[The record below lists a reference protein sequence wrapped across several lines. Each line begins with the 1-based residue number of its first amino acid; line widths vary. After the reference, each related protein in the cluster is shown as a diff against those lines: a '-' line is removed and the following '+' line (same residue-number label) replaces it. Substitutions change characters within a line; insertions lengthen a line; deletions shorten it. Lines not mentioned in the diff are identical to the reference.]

1 MTEEFEIFQK
11 SKATELKQG
20 MMAYAD
26 SHIDF
31 YTKVWVTDI
40 HLGISISDWMVLQGA
55 ALWESILPVLE
66 SIQLDDDKNN
76 NSTLEDDDA

>member
-1 MTEEFEIFQK
+1 MAKTSDITNEFSEQMTEEFEIFQK

-40 HLGISISDWMVLQGA
+40 HLGISISDWMVL
-55 ALWESILPVLE
+55 
-66 SIQLDDDKNN
+66 
-76 NSTLEDDDA
+76 